1 MLSILNRRNLQVD
14 MHLLAPKIN
23 LLIQISH
30 KFTADLVLR
39 AANEGDLVLYMCLGS
54 VWNDSWNISL
64 KFSILKVCSD
74 FTFYSIMYL
83 F

>member
-54 VWNDSWNISL
+54 V
-64 KFSILKVCSD
+64 
-74 FTFYSIMYL
+74 
-83 F
+83 